1 VTDIEPAAA
10 VQARDFTT
18 DCVHCGFCLP
28 SCPTYVL
35 WGNEADSPRGR
46 IQLASMAQRGEI
58 PLAEA
63 AGHFDACLG
72 CMACVTACPSGVQ
85 YDKLI
90 EGVRVDLE
98 REVPRNWSDRLFR
111 WFIFALFPRPAR
123 LRVAALGGWAY
134 QRLGLRALLTRLGL
148 RQALPARLLA
158 VEALMPPVKLRTAL
172 SRIPATTPAEGAVRR
187 RIGMVTGCVQRV
199 FFHEVNAAALRVL
212 TAEGCEVLA
221 PRTQACCGALSMH
234 AGREAEA
241 LARARELIDT
251 FDRVDVDTIV
261 VNVAGCG
268 STLKEY
274 GDLLRD
280 DPAYAQRA
288 AAFAAKVK
296 DVTEVLAELE
306 PRAPRGRVDATVAYH
321 DACHLA
327 HAQGVR
333 FEPRAVLRQI
343 PGIKLVDVPEADL
356 CCGSAGIYNL
366 VQPDAAEELGKRK
379 AANLLSGSPDIIAT
393 ANPGCLLQIGR
404 HVQKEIPI
412 VHPVQLVDAAIRGV
426 DPRADPGALAQ

>member
-1 VTDIEPAAA
+1 
-10 VQARDFTT
+10 
-18 DCVHCGFCLP
+18 L
-28 SCPTYVL
+28 
-35 WGNEADSPRGR
+35 
-46 IQLASMAQRGEI
+46 
-58 PLAEA
+58 
-63 AGHFDACLG
+63 
-72 CMACVTACPSGVQ
+72 
-85 YDKLI
+85 
-90 EGVRVDLE
+90 
-98 REVPRNWSDRLFR
+98 
-111 WFIFALFPRPAR
+111 
-123 LRVAALGGWAY
+123 
-134 QRLGLRALLTRLGL
+134 
-148 RQALPARLLA
+148 
-158 VEALMPPVKLRTAL
+158 
-172 SRIPATTPAEGAVRR
+172 
-187 RIGMVTGCVQRV
+187 
-199 FFHEVNAAALRVL
+199 
-212 TAEGCEVLA
+212 
-221 PRTQACCGALSMH
+221 
-234 AGREAEA
+234 
-241 LARARELIDT
+241 
-251 FDRVDVDTIV
+251 
-261 VNVAGCG
+261 

-280 DPAYAQRA
+280 DPAYAHRA

-426 DPRADPGALAQ
+426 DPRADPGAPAQ